1 MEGLTANITVA
12 AMLGLA
18 AVVTERTLLRLAA
31 DATEYAVIYY
41 WLLKQED
48 VVH

>member
-12 AMLGLA
+12 AMLELA